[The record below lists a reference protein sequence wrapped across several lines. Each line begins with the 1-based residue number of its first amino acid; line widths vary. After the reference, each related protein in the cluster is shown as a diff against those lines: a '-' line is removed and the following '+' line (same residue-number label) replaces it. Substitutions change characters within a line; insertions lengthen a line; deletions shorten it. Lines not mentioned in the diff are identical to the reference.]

1 MAFGSYA
8 NSNTPN
14 LKNLTEFKGRLRGG
28 GARPNL
34 FEVRIDSFPGPITDY
49 WKPGDQEDFQF
60 LCKSA
65 ALPASNVAA
74 IDVPFRGRIFKV
86 AGDRTFDTWT
96 VTVIN
101 DEDFNLRHAFEQW
114 MNHMAK
120 LDNASGA
127 VNPQSYMCDAIVYQF
142 GRANQRN
149 GIEVIQ
155 NKGDLGQSAPPNSGA
170 YKPPV
175 LRAYKMHDIFPTNVS
190 QIDLSY
196 DTGDTIEEFT
206 VEFQVNWFEIED
218 TGQNFPASVKVGQ
231 NGTANIGSNGNNE
244 RVT

>member
-8 NSNTPN
+8 TSNNPN
-14 LKNLTEFKGRLRGG
+14 LKNLTEFKTKLRGG

-34 FEVRIDSFPGPITDY
+34 FEVNINAFPEVIKSY
-49 WKPGDQEDFQF
+49 WEEADRDDFAF
-60 LCKSA
+60 LCKAA

-101 DEDFNLRHAFEQW
+101 DEDFNLRHAFEMW
-114 MNHMAK
+114 MNHISK

-127 VNPQSYMCDAIVYQF
+127 VNPQSYMTDAIVYQF
-142 GRANQRN
+142 GRSYRRN
-149 GIEVIQ
+149 GTEVMAS
-155 NKGDLGQSAPPNSGA
+155 KGDLDKSGPPNTGS

-206 VEFQVNWFEIED
+206 VEFQINWFEIED
-218 TGQNFPASVKVGQ
+218 TAQGSSQNDPVVGGQNP
-231 NGTANIGSNGNNE
+231 NG
-244 RVT
+244 RVS